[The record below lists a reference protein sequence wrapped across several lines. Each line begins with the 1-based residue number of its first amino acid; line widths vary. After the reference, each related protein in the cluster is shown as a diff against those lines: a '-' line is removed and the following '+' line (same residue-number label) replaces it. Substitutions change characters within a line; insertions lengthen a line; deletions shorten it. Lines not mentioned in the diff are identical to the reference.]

1 MTNKC
6 IYCSSEDISVTETAE
21 NKITEICFSC
31 GKEIIY
37 DRIRVASK
45 GKQTYITSINY
56 ALKLVKQP
64 KVMFSVAGKRRLI
77 LLDMIYTMNP
87 GIEVLEWKQQLTEL
101 GGLELRVILKAVE
114 DK

>member
-1 MTNKC
+1 MNNC
-6 IYCSSEDISVTETAE
+6 IYCGSEDINLVETAE
-21 NKITEICFSC
+21 NKITETCNTCEEKIT
-31 GKEIIY
+31 Y

-64 KVMFSVAGKRRLI
+64 KVMFSAAGKRRLM
-77 LLDMIYTMNP
+77 LLDTIYTMNP
-87 GIEVLEWKQQLTEL
+87 GIEVLEWKQQQTEL

-114 DK
+114 K